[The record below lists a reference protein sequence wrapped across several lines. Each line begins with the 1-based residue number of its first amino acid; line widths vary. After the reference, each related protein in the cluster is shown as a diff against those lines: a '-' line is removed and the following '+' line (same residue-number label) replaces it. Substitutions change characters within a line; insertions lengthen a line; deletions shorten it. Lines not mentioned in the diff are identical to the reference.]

1 MTEVI
6 LINTPIFLSRKAE
19 PIEYELSHHPPLGL
33 LYIASYLRSSGISA
47 KMCDVPARKF
57 HLEDIIDEIKREE
70 PLLVGLTALSSGVRS
85 AVEIAREIKKV
96 FGSTPKV
103 GMGGAH
109 VSVDP
114 TFIKRFPYFDF
125 AVIGEGEKTMLKI
138 IRDIMAGREVS
149 GIYEGEMSNDLDEY
163 SFPARDLI
171 DISDY
176 FYAKERLKGEPP
188 TAMMIATRGCPYRC
202 NFCSRPSHLRKF
214 RTRSAENIVDEMEEI
229 YQDYPGGF
237 SFEDDTFTL
246 NKKLIHEFCDEVIK
260 RRLNVRWKAMTR
272 ADAVDDELLGHMRQA
287 GCDDLFFGVEAGN
300 ERIRNEVI
308 KKHITDE
315 QIFTAIRLC
324 RKHGIHTNILLMLG
338 FPTETEKEIKDT
350 INFAA
355 KAKADL
361 MGIRI
366 TVVMPGSRLFEEAKR
381 EGIIDKDVIDQ
392 YARGV
397 LGKGFKNVWPL
408 YIPKGLTREKL
419 FEARKKTYRRFY
431 LDPAWIL
438 RRIFLYLRSWKRL
451 KEDIKLIRIGIYTL
465 MHGTTRRAM
474 S

>member
-1 MTEVI
+1 MTQV
-6 LINTPIFLSRKAE
+6 LLVNAPIFLSRKEE

-33 LYIASYLRSSGISA
+33 LYIASYLRKYGISV
-47 KMCDVPARKF
+47 KMCDVPARRF
-57 HLEDIIDEIKREE
+57 HLEDIIDEIKGEE
-70 PLLVGLTALSSGVRS
+70 PLLVGLSALSSGIRTT
-85 AVEIAREIKKV
+85 VEIAKEIKKV
-96 FGSTPKV
+96 FGSAPKV
-103 GMGGAH
+103 GLGGAH

-114 TFIKRFPYFDF
+114 TFTQRFPYFDF

-138 IRDIMAGREVS
+138 TRDIIAGKKVS
-149 GIYEGEMSNDLDEY
+149 GIYEGEMSENLNEY
-163 SFPARDLI
+163 PFPARDLI
-171 DISDY
+171 DIGDY
-176 FYAKERLKGEPP
+176 FYAKERLRGEPP

-202 NFCSRPSHLRKF
+202 NFCSRPNYLRKF

-246 NKKLIHEFCDEVIK
+246 NKKLIHEFCEELIK
-260 RRLNVRWKAMTR
+260 RKLKVRWKAMTR
-272 ADAVDDELLGHMRQA
+272 ADAVDEELLGHMRQA

-300 ERIRNEVI
+300 ERIRTEIIGKKVRDEVI
-308 KKHITDE
+308 FKTIE
-315 QIFTAIRLC
+315 LC
-324 RKHGIHTNILLMLG
+324 RKHDIHTNILLMLG

-350 INFAA
+350 INFASRA
-355 KAKADL
+355 RADL
-361 MGIRI
+361 MGVRVTII
-366 TVVMPGSRLFEEAKR
+366 MPGSRLFEEAKR
-381 EGIIDKDVIDQ
+381 EGIITEDVIDK
-392 YARGV
+392 YTRGE
-397 LGKGFKNVWPL
+397 LGRGYKNVWPL

-438 RRIFLYLRSWKRL
+438 RRIFLYLRSWRRL

-465 MHGTTRRAM
+465 IHGTTRRAM